1 MNRVVLLLGLLWGG
15 IVMAQSDAQLKAVN
29 LKGAPR
35 NLNFSDSIAERFKER
50 ARMPLAPITDY
61 LIMSNRRDTIS
72 LDTTLTMQLAHRFN
86 TARRDLFGRIPFSNI
101 GRPMGE
107 LIKEVPNQRPFLGNS
122 SLSYMI
128 DEKDDISFYRTPTPL
143 TELKFLTTHNRGQ
156 QADAFLATNL
166 TPEFNLMIGYRGHR
180 SEGHYAFEEVAFGSF
195 RTSFNYTSKDKRY
208 QLLGFYTY
216 HDGQQQE
223 NGGLLF
229 STSQFES
236 GDPQFVDR
244 KLIDTRLSD
253 MNHRIV
259 QRAYYINQRYKITEQ
274 LYALQE
280 SHYDSR
286 YFQMNQTRATS
297 DFGEI
302 LMSGA
307 IDDKHAVNATDLSGG
322 LEFRNKSIGTLSTR
336 LRYLKTGQYLKD
348 TILGEELTQN
358 RSTIYNDLRVEGI
371 LNSNWGSVDLR
382 SEVGVPLK
390 QETQG
395 LYINAVVKVALDSTV
410 SLKAGLNRSE
420 RLPSLNRVRYASN
433 YQPFHWNRRNTQPLV
448 KFNSLYAS
456 LETDRWGSLA
466 AGFDRIDNYTYF
478 AAINMEGILSSD
490 ETLVRPHVSDSPVE
504 IKYIEY
510 QGALHY
516 NKWTLDLRARIQ
528 ESGATESYYNIP
540 KAILRSTLY
549 YSTDLFEKAM
559 FAQIGVKA
567 HYFDAFY
574 TDAYHP
580 VLGEFYV
587 QNEKMIGGYPL
598 VDAFINA
605 KVRTMRL
612 FLTYQHVNSS
622 VSNNDYFAAPNYPYR
637 DGVVRFG
644 FVWNFFD

>member
-15 IVMAQSDAQLKAVN
+15 MVMAQSDAQLKAVN

-50 ARMPLAPITDY
+50 ARMPLAPITEY
-61 LIMSNRRDTIS
+61 LIISNRRDTIS
-72 LDTTLTMQLAHRFN
+72 LDTTLTIQLAHRFN

-107 LIKEVPNQRPFLGNS
+107 LIKEVPNQQPFLGNS

-166 TPEFNLMIGYRGHR
+166 SPEFNLMIGYRGHR
-180 SEGHYAFEEVAFGSF
+180 SEGHYAFEEVASGSF

-216 HDGQQQE
+216 NDGQQQE

-229 STSQFES
+229 SASQFES
-236 GDPQFVDR
+236 GDPQFGDR

-259 QRAYYINQRYKITEQ
+259 QRAYYIDQRYEITEHFS
-274 LYALQE
+274 ALQQL
-280 SHYDSR
+280 HYDSR
-286 YFQMNQTRATS
+286 YFQMTQANNTA
-297 DFGEI
+297 DFGEAI
-302 LMSGA
+302 NGGA
-307 IDDKHAVNATDLSGG
+307 IDDKHAVSMTDLSGG
-322 LEFRNKSIGTLSTR
+322 LEFKNKTIGTLQAR
-336 LRYLKTGQYLKD
+336 LRYLRAGQYLKD
-348 TILGEELTQN
+348 TILSEEVTQN
-358 RSTIYNDLRVEGI
+358 RSTIYNDLRAEGI
-371 LNSNWGSVDLR
+371 LYSKWGSVDLR

-395 LYINAVVKVALDSTV
+395 LYVDAVVKVALDSTV

-420 RLPSLNRVRYASN
+420 RLPSLNKIRYASD
-433 YQPFHWNRRNTQPLV
+433 YQLFHWNRQNTQPLV

-456 LETDRWGSLA
+456 LETDRWGSMT
-466 AGFDRIDNYTYF
+466 AGFDRIDNYSYF
-478 AAINMEGILSSD
+478 AAINREGVLSSD
-490 ETLVRPHVSDSPVE
+490 ETLVRPHVTDSPVE

-528 ESGATESYYNIP
+528 EPGATESYYNLP

-574 TDAYHP
+574 ADAYHP

-598 VDAFINA
+598 VDVFINA

>member
-15 IVMAQSDAQLKAVN
+15 MVMAQSDTPLKAVN
-29 LKGAPR
+29 LKGAPK
-35 NLNFSDSIAERFKER
+35 NLNFSDSIVERFKER
-50 ARMPLAPITDY
+50 ARMPLTPITDY
-61 LIMSNRRDTIS
+61 LIISNRRDTTS

-107 LIKEVPNQRPFLGNS
+107 LIKEVSNQQPFLGNS
-122 SLSYMI
+122 LLSYMI
-128 DEKDDISFYRTPTPL
+128 DEKDEISFYRTPTPL

-156 QADAFLATNL
+156 QADVFLATNL
-166 TPEFNLMIGYRGHR
+166 SPEFNLMIGYRGHR
-180 SEGHYAFEEVAFGSF
+180 SEGHYAFEEVEFGSF

-236 GDPQFVDR
+236 GDPQFGDR

-280 SHYDSR
+280 FHYDSR
-286 YFQMNQTRATS
+286 YFQMNQTSTTT
-297 DFGEI
+297 DFGEM

-307 IDDKHAVNATDLSGG
+307 IDDKHAVNGTDLSGG

-358 RSTIYNDLRVEGI
+358 RSTIHHDLRVEGI
-371 LNSNWGSVDLR
+371 LKSNWGSVDLR

-395 LYINAVVKVALDSTV
+395 LYIDAVVKVALDSTV
-410 SLKAGLNRSE
+410 RLKAGLNRSE
-420 RLPSLNRVRYASN
+420 RLPSLNKVRYASN
-433 YQPFHWNRRNTQPLV
+433 YQPFHWNRRNTQSLV

-456 LETDRWGSLA
+456 LETDRWGSLT

-478 AAINMEGILSSD
+478 AAINKEGILSSE
-490 ETLVRPHVSDSPVE
+490 ETLVRPHVIDSPVE
-504 IKYIEY
+504 LKYIEY

-516 NKWTLDLRARIQ
+516 NKWTLDLRVRIQ

-574 TDAYHP
+574 ADAYHP

-612 FLTYQHVNSS
+612 FLTYQHINSS

>member
-1 MNRVVLLLGLLWGG
+1 
-15 IVMAQSDAQLKAVN
+15 
-29 LKGAPR
+29 
-35 NLNFSDSIAERFKER
+35 
-50 ARMPLAPITDY
+50 
-61 LIMSNRRDTIS
+61 
-72 LDTTLTMQLAHRFN
+72 
-86 TARRDLFGRIPFSNI
+86 
-101 GRPMGE
+101 MGE
-107 LIKEVPNQRPFLGNS
+107 LIKEVPNQQPFLGNS

-166 TPEFNLMIGYRGHR
+166 SPEFNLMIGYRGHR
-180 SEGHYAFEEVAFGSF
+180 SEGHYAFEEVESGSF
-195 RTSFNYTSKDKRY
+195 RTSFNYASKNKRY

-229 STSQFES
+229 SASQFES
-236 GDPQFVDR
+236 GDPQFGDR

-259 QRAYYINQRYKITEQ
+259 QRAYYIDQRYEITEHFS
-274 LYALQE
+274 ALQQL
-280 SHYDSR
+280 HYDSR
-286 YFQMNQTRATS
+286 YFQMTQANNTA
-297 DFGEI
+297 DFGEAI
-302 LMSGA
+302 NGGA
-307 IDDKHAVNATDLSGG
+307 IDDKHAVSMTDLSGG
-322 LEFRNKSIGTLSTR
+322 LEFKNKTIGTLQAR
-336 LRYLKTGQYLKD
+336 LRYLRAGQYLKD
-348 TILGEELTQN
+348 TILSEEVTQN
-358 RSTIYNDLRVEGI
+358 RSTIYNDLRAEGI
-371 LNSNWGSVDLR
+371 LYSKWGSVDLR

-395 LYINAVVKVALDSTV
+395 LYIDAVVKVALDSTV

-420 RLPSLNRVRYASN
+420 RLPSLNKIRYASD
-433 YQPFHWNRRNTQPLV
+433 YQLFHWNRQNTQPLV

-456 LETDRWGSLA
+456 LETDRWGSIT
-466 AGFDRIDNYTYF
+466 AGFDRIDNYSYF
-478 AAINMEGILSSD
+478 AAINKEGVLSSD
-490 ETLVRPHVSDSPVE
+490 ETLVRPHVTDSPVE

-528 ESGATESYYNIP
+528 EPGATESYYNLP

-574 TDAYHP
+574 ADAYHP

>member
-1 MNRVVLLLGLLWGG
+1 MNRVVLLLGLLWGS
-15 IVMAQSDAQLKAVN
+15 VAMAQSDAQLKAVN

-61 LIMSNRRDTIS
+61 LIISNRRDTIS
-72 LDTTLTMQLAHRFN
+72 LDTTLTMKLAHRFN

-107 LIKEVPNQRPFLGNS
+107 LIKEVPNQQSFLGNS

-128 DEKDDISFYRTPTPL
+128 NEKDDIFFYRTPTPL

-166 TPEFNLMIGYRGHR
+166 TPELNLMIGYRGHR
-180 SEGHYAFEEVAFGSF
+180 SEGHYAYEEVASGSF

-229 STSQFES
+229 SASQFES
-236 GDPQFVDR
+236 GDPQFLDR
-244 KLIDTRLSD
+244 KLLDTRLSD

-259 QRAYYINQRYKITEQ
+259 QRAYFLDQRYKINEH
-274 LYALQE
+274 LFALQ
-280 SHYDSR
+280 SLHYDSR
-286 YFQMNQTRATS
+286 YFQINQKRRNA
-297 DFGEI
+297 DFGELI
-302 LMSGA
+302 INGS
-307 IDDKHAVNATDLSGG
+307 IDDKHAVNFTDISGG
-322 LEFRNKSIGTLSTR
+322 LEFRNRSIGTLSTK

-348 TILGEELTQN
+348 TIVGEELTQD
-358 RSTIYNDLRVEGI
+358 RFTIYNDLRVEGV
-371 LNSNWGSVDLR
+371 LYSRWGSVDLR
-382 SEVGVPLK
+382 SEVGVPIK

-395 LYINAVVKVALDSTV
+395 LNIDAVAKVTLDSTI
-410 SLKAGLNRSE
+410 SLKAGFNRSE

-433 YQPFHWNRRNTQPLV
+433 YLPFHWNRQNTQPLI
-448 KFNSLYAS
+448 KFNRLYAS
-456 LETDRWGSLA
+456 LEADRWGSLT

-478 AAINMEGILSSD
+478 VAIDEDGMINSD
-490 ETLVRPHVSDSPVE
+490 ETLVRPHITDSPIEV
-504 IKYIEY
+504 KYLEY

-540 KAILRSTLY
+540 KAILRSTIY

-559 FAQIGVKA
+559 FAQIGVKT
-567 HYFDAFY
+567 HFFDAFY
-574 TDAYHP
+574 ADAYHP

-587 QNEKMIGGYPL
+587 QNKKMIGGYPL

-622 VSNNDYFAAPNYPYR
+622 VSKHDYFAAPNYPYR
-637 DGVVRFG
+637 AGGVRFG

>member
-1 MNRVVLLLGLLWGG
+1 MNRIVLLLGLLWGG
-15 IVMAQSDAQLKAVN
+15 MVMAQSDAQLKAVN

-61 LIMSNRRDTIS
+61 LIISNRRDTTA
-72 LDTTLTMQLAHRFN
+72 LDTTLTIQLAHRFN

-101 GRPMGE
+101 GRPMGA
-107 LIKEVPNQRPFLGNS
+107 LVKDAPHKQSLLGNT

-128 DEKDDISFYRTPTPL
+128 NEKDDISFYRTPTPL
-143 TELKFLTTHNRGQ
+143 TELQFLTTHNRGQ

-166 TPEFNLMIGYRGHR
+166 SPNFNLMIGYRGHR
-180 SEGHYAFEEVAFGSF
+180 SEGHYAYEEVESGSF
-195 RTSFNYTSKDKRY
+195 RTSFNYTSKGKRF

-229 STSQFES
+229 SASQFES
-236 GDPQFVDR
+236 GDPQFGDR
-244 KLIDTRLSD
+244 KLIDTRLLD

-259 QRAYYINQRYKITEQ
+259 QRAYYIDQRYEITEH
-274 LYALQE
+274 LSALQQL
-280 SHYDSR
+280 HYDSR
-286 YFQMNQTRATS
+286 YFQMTQASNTA
-297 DFGEI
+297 DFGETI
-302 LMSGA
+302 NVGA
-307 IDDKHAVNATDLSGG
+307 TDDKHAVNTTNLSGG
-322 LEFRNKSIGTLSTR
+322 LEFKNKTIGTLQAR
-336 LRYLKTGQYLKD
+336 LRYLRAGQYFKD
-348 TILGEELTQN
+348 TILSEEVTQN
-358 RSTIYNDLRVEGI
+358 RSTIYNDLRAEAI
-371 LNSNWGSVDLR
+371 LYSKWGFVDLR

-395 LYINAVVKVALDSTV
+395 LYVDAVVKVALDSTV

-433 YQPFHWNRRNTQPLV
+433 YQPFHWNRQSLQPLV
-448 KFNSLYAS
+448 KLNSLYAS
-456 LETDRWGSLA
+456 LETDRWGSLK

-478 AAINMEGILSSD
+478 AAIDEAGLLSSD
-490 ETLVRPHVSDSPVE
+490 EILVRPHITDSPVE

-516 NKWTLDLRARIQ
+516 NKWTLDLRARFQ

-574 TDAYHP
+574 ADAYHP

-598 VDAFINA
+598 IDAFINA

-612 FLTYQHVNSS
+612 FLSYQHVNSS
-622 VSNNDYFAAPNYPYR
+622 VSNNNYFAAPNYPYR

>member
-15 IVMAQSDAQLKAVN
+15 MVMAQSDAQLKAVN

-61 LIMSNRRDTIS
+61 LIISNRRDTIS
-72 LDTTLTMQLAHRFN
+72 LDTTLTIQLAHRFN

-107 LIKEVPNQRPFLGNS
+107 LIKEVPNQQPFLGNS

-166 TPEFNLMIGYRGHR
+166 SPEFNLMIGYRGHR
-180 SEGHYAFEEVAFGSF
+180 SEGHYAFEEVESGSF
-195 RTSFNYTSKDKRY
+195 RTSFNYASKNKRY

-229 STSQFES
+229 SASQFES
-236 GDPQFVDR
+236 GDPQFGDR

-259 QRAYYINQRYKITEQ
+259 QRAYYIDQRYEITEHFS
-274 LYALQE
+274 ALQQL
-280 SHYDSR
+280 HYDSR
-286 YFQMNQTRATS
+286 YFQMTQANNTA
-297 DFGEI
+297 DFGEAI
-302 LMSGA
+302 NGGA
-307 IDDKHAVNATDLSGG
+307 IDDKHAVSMTDLSGG
-322 LEFRNKSIGTLSTR
+322 LEFKNKTIGTLQAR
-336 LRYLKTGQYLKD
+336 LRYLRAGQYLKD
-348 TILGEELTQN
+348 TILSEEVTQN
-358 RSTIYNDLRVEGI
+358 RSTIYNDLRAEGI
-371 LNSNWGSVDLR
+371 LYSKWGSVDLR
-382 SEVGVPLK
+382 SEVGLPLK

-395 LYINAVVKVALDSTV
+395 LYVDAVVKVALDSTV

-420 RLPSLNRVRYASN
+420 RLPSLNKIRYASD
-433 YQPFHWNRRNTQPLV
+433 YQLFHWNRQNIQPLV
-448 KFNSLYAS
+448 KFNSLYAT
-456 LETDRWGSLA
+456 LETDRWGSIT
-466 AGFDRIDNYTYF
+466 AGFDRIDNYSYF
-478 AAINMEGILSSD
+478 AAINREGVLSSD
-490 ETLVRPHVSDSPVE
+490 ETLVRPHVTDSPVE

-528 ESGATESYYNIP
+528 EPGVTESYYNLP

-549 YSTDLFEKAM
+549 YSTDLFKKAM

-574 TDAYHP
+574 ADAYHP

-644 FVWNFFD
+644 FVWNFFN

>member
-1 MNRVVLLLGLLWGG
+1 
-15 IVMAQSDAQLKAVN
+15 MAQSDNPLKAVN
-29 LKGAPR
+29 LKGAPK
-35 NLNFSDSIAERFKER
+35 NLNFSDSIVERFKER
-50 ARMPLAPITDY
+50 ARMPLTPITDY
-61 LIMSNRRDTIS
+61 LIISNRRDTTS

-107 LIKEVPNQRPFLGNS
+107 LIKEVSNQQPFLGNS
-122 SLSYMI
+122 LLSYMI
-128 DEKDDISFYRTPTPL
+128 DEKDEISFYRTPTPL

-156 QADAFLATNL
+156 QADVFLATNL
-166 TPEFNLMIGYRGHR
+166 SPEFNLMIGYRGHR
-180 SEGHYAFEEVAFGSF
+180 SEGHYAFEEVEFGSF

-236 GDPQFVDR
+236 GDPQFGDR

-280 SHYDSR
+280 FHYDSR
-286 YFQMNQTRATS
+286 YFQMNQTSATT
-297 DFGEI
+297 DFGEM

-307 IDDKHAVNATDLSGG
+307 IDDKHAVNGTDLSGG
-322 LEFRNKSIGTLSTR
+322 LEFRNKSIGALSTR

-358 RSTIYNDLRVEGI
+358 RSAIYKDLRVEGI

-395 LYINAVVKVALDSTV
+395 LYLDAVVKVALDSTV

-433 YQPFHWNRRNTQPLV
+433 YQPFHWSRRNTQPLV

-456 LETDRWGSLA
+456 LETDRWGSLT

-478 AAINMEGILSSD
+478 AAINKEGILSSD
-490 ETLVRPHVSDSPVE
+490 ETLVRPHVIDSPVE

-528 ESGATESYYNIP
+528 ESGATEPYYNIP
-540 KAILRSTLY
+540 KTILRSTLY

-559 FAQIGVKA
+559 FAQIGIKA

-574 TDAYHP
+574 ADAYHP

>member
-1 MNRVVLLLGLLWGG
+1 MVFFGMLLWYGLISAQARTQLSNLDSRG
-15 IVMAQSDAQLKAVN
+15 SSQFSNYGDSNIGNSKSIV
-29 LKGAPR
+29 
-35 NLNFSDSIAERFKER
+35 
-50 ARMPLAPITDY
+50 RMPLAPITDY
-61 LIMSNRRDTIS
+61 LIVSNRRDTVS
-72 LDTTLTMQLAHRFN
+72 LDTTLTMQLAQRFN
-86 TARRDLFGRIPFSNI
+86 TSNRDLFARIPFSNI

-107 LIKEVPNQRPFLGNS
+107 LIKVAPDKQSLLGNS

-128 DEKDDISFYRTPTPL
+128 YQKDDVSFYRTPTPL

-166 TPEFNLMIGYRGHR
+166 SPNFNLMIGYRGHR
-180 SEGHYAFEEVAFGSF
+180 SEGHYADEEVESGSF
-195 RTSFNYTSKDKRY
+195 RTSFNYTAKQKRY

-216 HDGQQQE
+216 YDGKQQE

-229 STSQFES
+229 SASQFES
-236 GDPQFVDR
+236 GDPQFADR
-244 KLIDTRLSD
+244 KLIDTRISD

-259 QRAYYINQRYKITEQ
+259 QRAYYINQRYKITGQ

-280 SHYDSR
+280 FHYDSR
-286 YFQMNQTRATS
+286 YFQMNQTSATT
-297 DFGEI
+297 DFGEM

-307 IDDKHAVNATDLSGG
+307 IDDKHAVNGTDLSGG
-322 LEFRNKSIGTLSTR
+322 LEFRNKSIGALSTR

-358 RSTIYNDLRVEGI
+358 RSAIYKDLRVEGI

-395 LYINAVVKVALDSTV
+395 LYLDAVVKVALDSTV

-433 YQPFHWNRRNTQPLV
+433 YQPFHWSRRNTQPLV

-456 LETDRWGSLA
+456 LETDRWGSLM

-478 AAINMEGILSSD
+478 AAINKEGILSSD
-490 ETLVRPHVSDSPVE
+490 ETLVRPHVIDSPVE

-528 ESGATESYYNIP
+528 ESGATEPYYNIP
-540 KAILRSTLY
+540 KTILRSTLY

-574 TDAYHP
+574 ADAYHP
-580 VLGEFYV
+580 VLGEFYL

>member
-15 IVMAQSDAQLKAVN
+15 MVMAQSDAQLKAVN
-29 LKGAPR
+29 LKGAPK

-50 ARMPLAPITDY
+50 ARMPLAPITEY
-61 LIMSNRRDTIS
+61 LIISNRRDTIS
-72 LDTTLTMQLAHRFN
+72 LDTTLTIQLAHRFN

-107 LIKEVPNQRPFLGNS
+107 LIKEVPNQQPFLGNS

-166 TPEFNLMIGYRGHR
+166 SPEFNLMIGYRGHR
-180 SEGHYAFEEVAFGSF
+180 SEGHYAFEEVASGSF

-216 HDGQQQE
+216 NDGQQQE

-229 STSQFES
+229 SASQFES
-236 GDPQFVDR
+236 GDPQFGDR

-259 QRAYYINQRYKITEQ
+259 QRAYYIDQRYEITEHFS
-274 LYALQE
+274 ALQQL
-280 SHYDSR
+280 HYDSR
-286 YFQMNQTRATS
+286 YFQMTQANNTA
-297 DFGEI
+297 DFGEAI
-302 LMSGA
+302 NGGA
-307 IDDKHAVNATDLSGG
+307 IDDKHAVSMTDLSGG
-322 LEFRNKSIGTLSTR
+322 LEFKNKTIGTLQAR
-336 LRYLKTGQYLKD
+336 LRYLRAGQYLKD
-348 TILGEELTQN
+348 TILSEEVTQN
-358 RSTIYNDLRVEGI
+358 RSTIYNDLRAEGI
-371 LNSNWGSVDLR
+371 LYSKWGSVDLR

-395 LYINAVVKVALDSTV
+395 LYVDAVVKVALDSTV

-420 RLPSLNRVRYASN
+420 RLPSLNKIRYASD
-433 YQPFHWNRRNTQPLV
+433 YQLFHWNRQNTQPLV

-456 LETDRWGSLA
+456 LETDRWGSMT
-466 AGFDRIDNYTYF
+466 AGFDRIDNYSYF
-478 AAINMEGILSSD
+478 AAINREGVLSSD
-490 ETLVRPHVSDSPVE
+490 ETLVRPHVTDSPVE

-528 ESGATESYYNIP
+528 EPGATESYYNLP

-574 TDAYHP
+574 ADAYHP

-598 VDAFINA
+598 VDVFINA

>member
-15 IVMAQSDAQLKAVN
+15 MVMAQSDTPLKAVN
-29 LKGAPR
+29 LKGAPK
-35 NLNFSDSIAERFKER
+35 NLNFSDSIVERFKER
-50 ARMPLAPITDY
+50 ARMPLTPITDY
-61 LIMSNRRDTIS
+61 LIISNRRDTTS

-107 LIKEVPNQRPFLGNS
+107 LIKEVSNQQPFLGNS
-122 SLSYMI
+122 LLSYMI
-128 DEKDDISFYRTPTPL
+128 DEKDEISFYRTPTPL

-156 QADAFLATNL
+156 QADVFLATNL
-166 TPEFNLMIGYRGHR
+166 SPEFNIMIGYRGHR
-180 SEGHYAFEEVAFGSF
+180 SEGHYAFEEVEFGSF

-236 GDPQFVDR
+236 GDPQFADR

-286 YFQMNQTRATS
+286 YFQMNQTSATI
-297 DFGEI
+297 DFGEM

-307 IDDKHAVNATDLSGG
+307 IDDKHAVNGTDLSGG
-322 LEFRNKSIGTLSTR
+322 LEFRNKSISALSTR

-358 RSTIYNDLRVEGI
+358 RSAIYKDLRVEGI

-395 LYINAVVKVALDSTV
+395 LYLDAVVKVALDSTV

-433 YQPFHWNRRNTQPLV
+433 YQPFHWSRRNTQPLV

-456 LETDRWGSLA
+456 LETDWWGSLT

-478 AAINMEGILSSD
+478 AAINKEGILSSD
-490 ETLVRPHVSDSPVE
+490 ETLVRPHVIDSPVE

-540 KAILRSTLY
+540 KTILRSTLY

-574 TDAYHP
+574 ADAYHP